1 MFFVPSW
8 FKHVMTE
15 FKQAAGQVLLA
26 GFDQSAYDADLE
38 RLLTEVRPAGAI
50 FYRPNISGIDEFSEL
65 VQQVTSTL
73 GDRAGLPILALDME
87 GGSVDRLRHVL
98 APLPSARAV
107 AATDDDPFMR
117 QFGALIGEA
126 MAAFRLNLDFAPVL
140 DLAAPESEPVMG
152 SRAVSRDP
160 ATVVRFARNFVAG
173 LNRFSV
179 LGCGKHFPG
188 LGSGARDTHQEMAPI
203 ETPAEQLWER
213 DLLPFRELHDEL
225 LLMMVNHAWYPA
237 LHPPDTPPRP
247 ASLSRTVVTELLREK
262 VGFGGVVVADDLGM
276 SAALAGRSVGEA
288 TVAAIEAG
296 CDLLPVCRQADLI
309 RAAHRALV
317 ERACADPGFADRLHQ
332 AAGRIEV
339 LQQSLRT
346 LAAGAPQRRPDWDGL
361 RERIRAMA
369 EQAEGLGQVAA
380 ERPRYSQ
387 AVAARAQKPERR
399 ERPAR
404 AASRAGRPRPQEP
417 GRRPRGDRRPMDA
430 APPDRNGNRRRPGRP
445 TRRPRE

>member
-1 MFFVPSW
+1 MN
-8 FKHVMTE
+8 E
-15 FKQAAGQVLLA
+15 LERYAGQVLLA
-26 GFDQSAYDADLE
+26 GFDQSAYDAELE
-38 RLLTEVRPAGAI
+38 RLLTEVRPAGVI

-87 GGSVDRLRHVL
+87 GGSVDRLRHLL
-98 APLPSARAV
+98 APLPSSRAV

-126 MAAFRLNLDFAPVL
+126 MAALRLNLDFAPVL

-160 ATVVRFARNFVAG
+160 ATVVRFARNFLAG
-173 LNRFSV
+173 LNRSSV

-188 LGSGARDTHQEMAPI
+188 LGSGALDTHQEMAPI
-203 ETPAEQLWER
+203 EAPAEQLWER
-213 DLLPFRELHDEL
+213 DLLPFRELHDQL

-276 SAALAGRSVGEA
+276 GAVLAGRSVGEA
-288 TVAAIEAG
+288 AVAAMEAG
-296 CDLLPVCRQADLI
+296 CDLLPICRQADLI

-317 ERACADPGFADRLHQ
+317 ERAGADPGFADRLHQ

-346 LAAGAPQRRPDWDGL
+346 LAAGAPQHRPDWEGL

-380 ERPRYSQ
+380 ERPRYS
-387 AVAARAQKPERR
+387 AAAAAARPRRPERGD
-399 ERPAR
+399 RPR
-404 AASRAGRPRPQEP
+404 RGTGDGRSRSRDRGRP
-417 GRRPRGDRRPMDA
+417 PRGDRRRPREA
-430 APPDRNGNRRRPGRP
+430 AAEINGNRRRPGRP
-445 TRRPRE
+445 TRRPRD

>member
-1 MFFVPSW
+1 MS
-8 FKHVMTE
+8 E
-15 FKQAAGQVLLA
+15 FERDAGQVLLA
-26 GFDQSAYDADLE
+26 GFDHSAYGADLE

-50 FYRPNISGIDEFSEL
+50 FFKRNISGLDEFSEL
-65 VQQVTSTL
+65 VQQVTGTL

-87 GGSVDRLRHVL
+87 GGSVDRLRHLL

-126 MAAFRLNLDFAPVL
+126 MAAFGLNLDFAPVL

-152 SRAVSRDP
+152 SRAVSPDP
-160 ATVVRFARNFVAG
+160 ATVVRFARNFLTG
-173 LNRFSV
+173 LNRSSV

-213 DLLPFRELHDEL
+213 DLLPFRGLHDEL

-276 SAALAGRSVGEA
+276 GAVLAGRSVGEA
-288 TVAAIEAG
+288 AVAAVEAG
-296 CDLLPVCRQADLI
+296 CDLLPICRQADLI

-317 ERACADPGFADRLHQ
+317 ERAGADPGFAGRLHQ

-346 LAAGAPQRRPDWDGL
+346 LAAGPPQHRPDWEGL

-380 ERPRYSQ
+380 ERPRYS
-387 AVAARAQKPERR
+387 AAAAAARPRKPERGD
-399 ERPAR
+399 RPPR
-404 AASRAGRPRPQEP
+404 GTGGGRSRSRDRGRPPRED
-417 GRRPRGDRRPMDA
+417 GRRPREA
-430 APPDRNGNRRRPGRP
+430 AADRNGNRRRPGRP

>member
-1 MFFVPSW
+1 MN
-8 FKHVMTE
+8 E
-15 FKQAAGQVLLA
+15 FERDAGQVLLA

-38 RLLTEVRPAGAI
+38 RLLTEVHPAGAI

-87 GGSVDRLRHVL
+87 GGSVDRLRHLL
-98 APLPSARAV
+98 APLPSSRAV

-126 MAAFRLNLDFAPVL
+126 MAALRLNLDFAPVL

-262 VGFGGVVVADDLGM
+262 VGFGGVVVADDLQMGAVL
-276 SAALAGRSVGEA
+276 AARSVGEA
-288 TVAAIEAG
+288 AVAAIEAG
-296 CDLLPVCRQADLI
+296 CDLLPICRQADLI

-317 ERACADPGFADRLHQ
+317 ERAGADPGFADRLHQ

-380 ERPRYSQ
+380 ERPRYS
-387 AVAARAQKPERR
+387 AAAAAARPRKPERGD
-399 ERPAR
+399 RPPR
-404 AASRAGRPRPQEP
+404 GTGDGRSRSRDRGRPPRDDR
-417 GRRPRGDRRPMDA
+417 RRPRETAADRD
-430 APPDRNGNRRRPGRP
+430 GNRRRPGRP
-445 TRRPRE
+445 TRHPRE

>member
-1 MFFVPSW
+1 MN
-8 FKHVMTE
+8 E
-15 FKQAAGQVLLA
+15 FERDAGQVLLA
-26 GFDQSAYDADLE
+26 GFDQSACDAELE
-38 RLLTEVRPAGAI
+38 RLLTEVRPAGVI
-50 FYRPNISGIDEFSEL
+50 FSKRNIAGIPEFSEL
-65 VQQVTSTL
+65 VQQVSSTL
-73 GDRAGLPILALDME
+73 GDRAHLPVLALDME

-126 MAAFRLNLDFAPVL
+126 MSTFRLNLDFAPVL
-140 DLAAPESEPVMG
+140 DLAAPESELMMG

-160 ATVVRFARNFVAG
+160 TAVVRFARNFLGG

-188 LGSGARDTHQEMAPI
+188 LGSGARDTHLEMAPI

-213 DLLPFRELHDEL
+213 DLLPFRELHEEL

-276 SAALAGRSVGEA
+276 GAVLAGRSVGEA
-288 TVAAIEAG
+288 AVAAIEAG
-296 CDLLPVCRQADLI
+296 CDLLPISRQADLI

-317 ERACADPGFADRLHQ
+317 ERAGADPGFADRLHQ

-369 EQAEGLGQVAA
+369 EQVEGLGQVAA
-380 ERPRYSQ
+380 ERPRYS
-387 AVAARAQKPERR
+387 AAAAAARPRKPERGD
-399 ERPAR
+399 RPPR
-404 AASRAGRPRPQEP
+404 GTGDGRSRSRDRGRPPRED
-417 GRRPRGDRRPMDA
+417 RRPREA
-430 APPDRNGNRRRPGRP
+430 AADRNGNRRRPGRP
-445 TRRPRE
+445 TRRPRD

>member
-1 MFFVPSW
+1 
-8 FKHVMTE
+8 
-15 FKQAAGQVLLA
+15 
-26 GFDQSAYDADLE
+26 
-38 RLLTEVRPAGAI
+38 
-50 FYRPNISGIDEFSEL
+50 
-65 VQQVTSTL
+65 
-73 GDRAGLPILALDME
+73 
-87 GGSVDRLRHVL
+87 
-98 APLPSARAV
+98 
-107 AATDDDPFMR
+107 
-117 QFGALIGEA
+117 
-126 MAAFRLNLDFAPVL
+126 
-140 DLAAPESEPVMG
+140 
-152 SRAVSRDP
+152 
-160 ATVVRFARNFVAG
+160 
-173 LNRFSV
+173 
-179 LGCGKHFPG
+179 
-188 LGSGARDTHQEMAPI
+188 MAPI

-262 VGFGGVVVADDLGM
+262 VGFGGVVVADDLQMGAVL
-276 SAALAGRSVGEA
+276 AARSVGEA
-288 TVAAIEAG
+288 AVAAIEAG
-296 CDLLPVCRQADLI
+296 CDLLPICRQADLI

-317 ERACADPGFADRLHQ
+317 ERAGADPGFADRLHQ

-380 ERPRYSQ
+380 ERPRYS
-387 AVAARAQKPERR
+387 AAAAAARPRKPERGD
-399 ERPAR
+399 RPPR
-404 AASRAGRPRPQEP
+404 GTGDGRSRSRDRGRP
-417 GRRPRGDRRPMDA
+417 PRGDRRPMDA

>member
-1 MFFVPSW
+1 MN
-8 FKHVMTE
+8 E
-15 FKQAAGQVLLA
+15 FERDAGQVLLA

-38 RLLTEVRPAGAI
+38 RLLTEVRPAGAV

-73 GDRAGLPILALDME
+73 GDRARLPILALDME

-98 APLPSARAV
+98 APLPSSRAV
-107 AATDDDPFMR
+107 AATDDDLFMR

-160 ATVVRFARNFVAG
+160 ATVVRVARNFLAG

-203 ETPAEQLWER
+203 ETPAEQLWEG

-262 VGFGGVVVADDLGM
+262 VGFGGVVVADDLEMG
-276 SAALAGRSVGEA
+276 AVLAGRSVGEA
-288 TVAAIEAG
+288 AVAAMEAG
-296 CDLLPVCRQADLI
+296 CDLLPICQQAGLI

-317 ERACADPGFADRLHQ
+317 ERAGADPGFADRLHQ

-339 LQQSLRT
+339 LQQSLRS
-346 LAAGAPQRRPDWDGL
+346 LAAGAPQRRPDWDAL
-361 RERIRAMA
+361 RDRIRAMA

-387 AVAARAQKPERR
+387 AVVARPRKPERSDR
-399 ERPAR
+399 RPR
-404 AASRAGRPRPQEP
+404 AAGRAGRPRPQER
-417 GRRPRGDRRPMDA
+417 GRRPREGRRYPTEAAPPGRNGDRRRHGL
-430 APPDRNGNRRRPGRP
+430 PP
-445 TRRPRE
+445 RRPRE